1 MNSLIES
8 YDSKLRF
15 TVTVS
20 WFEMKISCYKIPI
33 FVIC

>member
-1 MNSLIES
+1 MKSLIKP
-8 YDSKLRF
+8 YHSKLRF

-33 FVIC
+33 L